1 MSLRD
6 ALGGSLVRF
15 GAWMTGYDGANDTRS
30 RPSSIM
36 RGTRAV
42 DEDRQVGAWGRDR
55 LRLECFDLY
64 RNNAIVRGVV
74 DRFADNVVGT
84 GIIPQAQTSDE
95 RWNEQAESFWAE
107 WSKVSD
113 YRQRVPL
120 RVLQRQVITGRMLA
134 GDVIHLMTDGGQ
146 LQPIEAERVATPD
159 DQRQNPLVVEGIK
172 LNAGGIIEGYYI
184 CQRGDGGRVDTS
196 KSRFVQARDI
206 VHCSAPFRAD
216 QVRGI
221 PELSP
226 IITSL
231 ADMKQLG
238 ELTLKKAKLDA
249 ASGKVIKT
257 ADGAAKMMK
266 LGARNASGSAQ
277 DGRQVYEKM
286 DDILTYY
293 IGTGESIEGL
303 ESKTPNPTYVPYIE
317 HLLRLCGAAL
327 SMPSEMLALDFRQGS
342 FSSNKAAMAQTYR
355 TFINWHAWLCEG
367 FNQRLWN
374 WRIAKAIKEGALPPA
389 PTENRNGV
397 KVSQWYRVE
406 WSQPDYSYLDPE
418 ASIDAAIK
426 AYNFGAGGVS
436 AYTRLKGRDAKDTF
450 REKCRNIVEAA
461 RAAEEANKA
470 QPGLNLAWTDVIY
483 AMTVGMSPQGSSYAP
498 NGSQPAEKA
507 PEPTQPAGN
516 L

>member
-1 MSLRD
+1 MNLRD
-6 ALGGSLVRF
+6 ALGGGIMRF
-15 GAWMTGYDGANDTRS
+15 GAWMTGYDGAADTRN
-30 RPSSIM
+30 RPSAIQ
-36 RGTRAV
+36 RGARAV
-42 DEDRQVGAWGRDR
+42 DEDTQVSTWGRDR

-95 RWNEQAESFWAE
+95 SWNEQAEAYWGEWA
-107 WSKVSD
+107 KVAD

-146 LQPIEAERVATPD
+146 LQPIESERIATPD
-159 DQRQNPLVVEGIK
+159 DQRKDPLVVDGVRV
-172 LNAGGIIEGYYI
+172 NAGGIIQGYYV
-184 CQRGDGGRVDTS
+184 CQRGQGGRVDTA
-196 KSRFVQARDI
+196 KSRFVDARDI
-206 VHCSAPFRAD
+206 VHCSAPFRPD
-216 QVRGI
+216 QIRGV
-221 PELSP
+221 PELAP

-249 ASGKVIKT
+249 ASGKIVKT
-257 ADGAAKMMK
+257 ADGAAKMQK
-266 LGARNASGSAQ
+266 LGPRNASGSAQ
-277 DGRQVYEKM
+277 DGRQIYERM
-286 DDILTYY
+286 DDILVYY
-293 IGTGESIEGL
+293 VGTNESIEGI

-327 SMPSEMLALDFRQGS
+327 SMPAEMLALDFRQGS

-355 TFINWHAWLCEG
+355 TFVNWHAWLCEG

-374 WRIAKAIKEGALPPA
+374 WRIAKAIKEGALPAA
-389 PTENRNGV
+389 PTELRNGI

-426 AYNFGAGGVS
+426 AYNFGAQGV
-436 AYTRLKGRDAKDTF
+436 AGYTRLKGRDTKDTF
-450 REKCRNIVEAA
+450 KEKVRNIVEAH
-461 RAAEEANKA
+461 RAAQEGNRQEPALGLTWEKVINA
-470 QPGLNLAWTDVIY
+470 QQAGVPV
-483 AMTVGMSPQGSSYAP
+483 PQQAAP
-498 NGSQPAEKA
+498 V
-507 PEPTQPAGN
+507 QPAGTT
-516 L
+516 